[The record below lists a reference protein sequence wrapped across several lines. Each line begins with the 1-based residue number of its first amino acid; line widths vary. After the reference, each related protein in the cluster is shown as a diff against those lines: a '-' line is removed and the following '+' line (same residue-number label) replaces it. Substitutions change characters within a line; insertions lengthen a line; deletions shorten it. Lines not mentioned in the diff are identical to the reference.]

1 MTTAGP
7 RPGAWRP
14 ARLALLAVALTTGCG
29 SFGTTDTH
37 GGGRAGT
44 GTTPPA
50 SATAPTS
57 TTPSASATPP
67 EVLCTRIVTH
77 WSRKVLDGTTYGD
90 YQSMGLS
97 NGQYDILRAVVD
109 AARAEKKRRGAD
121 AADQL
126 IDRQARQGCADW
138 YRSGGPGEGAWQ

>member
-7 RPGAWRP
+7 RPGAWWP

-29 SFGTTDTH
+29 SSGTTDAH
-37 GGGRAGT
+37 GGGRAP
-44 GTTPPA
+44 TT
-50 SATAPTS
+50 ATAPAPTAPS
-57 TTPSASATPP
+57 ASAPSASATPP

-77 WSRKVLDGTTYGD
+77 WSREVLDGTTYGD

-138 YRSGGPGEGAWQ
+138 YRSGGPGEGPWQ